1 MQPFGRLTGII
12 NKRRNTALPQDILR
26 DKDNKRETVEK
37 YFDMI
42 YKLALSQTKNR
53 EYADDVVQEVFLR
66 YIKTDKEFESDEH
79 IKAWLIRVTIN
90 CSKSVFGSSWMK
102 KTQPLS
108 DDLVFNT
115 EEKSDVYY
123 ATLEL
128 PQKYKAVI
136 HLFYYED
143 LSVAQ
148 ISKYL
153 GIKESTVKSQLSRG
167 REMLREKLKGGYDFV

>member
-1 MQPFGRLTGII
+1 MSE
-12 NKRRNTALPQDILR
+12 NKHQENEA
-26 DKDNKRETVEK
+26 KREIVEK

-53 EYADDVVQEVFLR
+53 EHAEDVVQDVFLR
-66 YIKTDKEFESDEH
+66 YLKTDKAFESDEH

-90 CSKSVFGSSWMK
+90 CSHNIFNNSWTK
-102 KTQPLS
+102 KTVPLS
-108 DDLVFNT
+108 EELVFNT

-123 ATLEL
+123 AALEL
-128 PQKYKAVI
+128 PPKYKAVI

-167 REMLREKLKGGYDFV
+167 REMLREKLKGGYGLV